1 VSGAIVITGA
11 GRGIGAALAGHFLAD
26 GRAVFGID
34 VGGAGRALA
43 GRAGYRH
50 LQADVTDEAAMEA
63 AFAAIFA
70 AGPVSAVIANAAVT
84 DIEHRRVADLAY
96 ATWQRVL
103 RINVDGAF
111 VTGRAAARGLV
122 AQGGGNIVFVTSS
135 LALLDQALA
144 GDAPYCTS
152 KAAVEMF
159 ARVLARELAPAGVN
173 VNTLYP
179 SVKVDTG
186 FFAHLDAGERAELAR
201 PDILD
206 RSAAFLAGLP
216 PGTITGTSLD
226 QQRFDADPAYR
237 AGLEAEAMAGAR

>member
-1 VSGAIVITGA
+1 VSGAVVVTGA
-11 GRGIGAALAGHFLAD
+11 GRGIGAALGRHFLDA
-26 GRAVFGID
+26 GRPVFGID
-34 VGGAGRALA
+34 VAAANATLA
-43 GRAGYRH
+43 ERRGYRH
-50 LQADVTDEAAMEA
+50 FQADVTDEAAVDA

-84 DIEHRRVADLAY
+84 DIAHRRVADLSY
-96 ATWQRVL
+96 ATWRHVL

-111 VTGRAAARGLV
+111 VTGRAAARGLA

-159 ARVLARELAPAGVN
+159 ARVLARELAPARVN

-179 SVKVDTG
+179 SVKIDTG

-206 RSAAFLAGLP
+206 RSADFLANLP
-216 PGTITGTSLD
+216 PGTLTGRSLD
-226 QQRFDADPAYR
+226 QQRFDADPHYR
-237 AGLEAEAMAGAR
+237 AGLEREAMAGTR